1 MSWCDPVGSEEANT
15 RIEKQG
21 MKETG
26 ARCNVVLRIRMSLV
40 LDMGAAGKKTDH
52 AGVGDATIV
61 AARSSATTAA
71 VPVRHSAVNLPEFGR
86 IVN

>member
-15 RIEKQG
+15 RIEAKG

-26 ARCNVVLRIRMSLV
+26 ARCNVMLRIWISLV
-40 LDMGAAGKKTDH
+40 LDMGAAGKKTDR
-52 AGVGDATIV
+52 AGVGGETIV

-71 VPVRHSAVNLPEFGR
+71 VLVRHSAVNLPEFGR